1 MSLIYLACYVSST
14 TGYIYLH
21 IHIYIHIYI
30 CMYIYIYMSLN
41 KLWEMVEDRGAWRAA
56 AHGVSKSWIRL
67 SNEQQPRFMLSEDRD
82 LCPFCSLLSHEC
94 LGHCLAHSKFSINI
108 CCM

>member
-41 KLWEMVEDRGAWRAA
+41 KLWEMVEDR
-56 AHGVSKSWIRL
+56 
-67 SNEQQPRFMLSEDRD
+67 
-82 LCPFCSLLSHEC
+82 
-94 LGHCLAHSKFSINI
+94 LAD
-108 CCM
+108 C